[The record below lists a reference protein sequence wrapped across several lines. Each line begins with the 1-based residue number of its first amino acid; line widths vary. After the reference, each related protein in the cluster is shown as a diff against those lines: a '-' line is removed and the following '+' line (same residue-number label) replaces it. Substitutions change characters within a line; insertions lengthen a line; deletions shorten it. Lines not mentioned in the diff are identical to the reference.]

1 MKLQNR
7 FRKYW
12 AITLIM
18 LGSACSILPKEDI
31 STPLASLVTPTE
43 TKISSSQTD
52 FSEMSLL
59 EVDVLEI
66 PLPEQIATSLM
77 EYSSMAWL
85 EEDLILMPQYPH
97 RLNPEGL
104 GKLYAMKKT
113 DIIRYIEQL
122 DVEKQKT
129 R

>member
-1 MKLQNR
+1 
-7 FRKYW
+7 
-12 AITLIM
+12 M

-31 STPLASLVTPTE
+31 STTLAPLVTPAE
-43 TKISSSQTD
+43 TIIPLSQTD
-52 FSEMSLL
+52 FNEIALL

-104 GKLYAMKKT
+104 GKLYALKKA
-113 DIIRYIEQL
+113 DIIQYIEQPDGEPL
-122 DVEKQKT
+122 DIREIAFDDSGLHKT
-129 R
+129 LPGF

>member
-12 AITLIM
+12 AITLII
-18 LGSACSILPKEDI
+18 LGSACSILPKEQL
-31 STPLASLVTPTE
+31 SMPAASPLTLTE
-43 TKISSSQTD
+43 TIISSSQTD
-52 FSEMSLL
+52 FSEIGLL

-66 PLPEQIATSLM
+66 PLPEQIATSFM

-104 GKLYAMKKT
+104 
-113 DIIRYIEQL
+113 
-122 DVEKQKT
+122 
-129 R
+129 